1 MAISFNGIGNN
12 VRVPLTHIEFDSSGA
27 VRGTPVMEWR
37 VLLLGHPET
46 GNTGDTLK
54 PVLITSADQAAGLW
68 GRGSQIAS
76 MARMALRNGNML
88 EMYCMAVPPD
98 AAAVAAK
105 GAVTFTGQC
114 TVTGVVS
121 LYIGG
126 TRVRAKAVAGETLA
140 TTATRLAAAINAD
153 STLPVTAVASADN
166 AGLINLTCRWAGAT
180 GNALDVRLN
189 YASEDVLPTG
199 LRASITAVSGG
210 AADPD
215 MDQVI
220 TALGDTWWKALVT
233 PWVQKTEREQLEE
246 WLDAQFGPMRQQE
259 CQAWGAYRGTLAET
273 STYGNGGNSQLV
285 SVMGVGKL
293 PSSPWDFAAA
303 YGMRAAVSLAT
314 DPARPLQTLELTGI
328 KAPAREDRWSLEERN
343 ILLWDGIATYRVTE
357 DGTVQIEREVTMYQ
371 QNSYGMADP
380 SYLDVQ
386 TVATLGYWRY
396 AVNSRITQK
405 FPRHKLADDGTQ
417 YGDGQAIVTPSV
429 IRAELLA
436 LFREL
441 EAKGLVENA
450 DAFKEG
456 LLVERN
462 ADDRN
467 RLDVLAAPD
476 LVNQFRILGML
487 TRFVL

>member
-1 MAISFNGIGNN
+1 MAISFNGIGSN
-12 VRVPLTHIEFDSSGA
+12 VRVPLTYIEFDNSGA

-105 GAVTFTGQC
+105 GAVTLTGQC

-140 TTATRLAAAINAD
+140 TTAARLAAAINAD
-153 STLPVTAVASADN
+153 STLPVTAVVSADN

-199 LRASITAVSGG
+199 LRVSITAMSGG

-215 MDQVI
+215 MDQVV
-220 TALGDTWWKALVT
+220 AVLGDTWWKALVT

-246 WLDAQFGPMRQQE
+246 WLDAQFGPTRQQE

-273 STYGNGGNSQLV
+273 STYGNGGNSPLV
-285 SVMGVGKL
+285 SVMGVGKS
-293 PSSPWDFAAA
+293 PSSPWDMASA

-328 KAPAREDRWSLEERN
+328 KAPVREDRWGLDERN
-343 ILLWDGIATYRVTE
+343 ILLWDGIATYRVTA

-371 QNSYGMADP
+371 LNSWGLPDD

-386 TVATLGYWRY
+386 EVAKAGYWRY
-396 AVNSRITQK
+396 AVNARITQK
-405 FPRHKLADDGTQ
+405 YPRHKLADDGTK
-417 YGDGQAIVTPSV
+417 YDEGQAIVTPSV
-429 IRAELLA
+429 IHGEIVALA
-436 LFREL
+436 REF
-441 EAKGLVENA
+441 EKKGIIENVE
-450 DAFKEG
+450 AFKEG
-456 LLVERN
+456 LLCERN
-462 ADDRN
+462 SDDRD
-467 RLDVLAAPD
+467 RLDMLAKPD
-476 LVNQFRILGML
+476 WVNAFRIFAMQN
-487 TRFVL
+487 RFIK

>member
-1 MAISFNGIGNN
+1 MAISFNGISTN
-12 VRVPLTHIEFDSSGA
+12 VRVPLTYIEFDNSGA

-37 VLLLGHPET
+37 VLLMGHPET
-46 GNTGDTLK
+46 GNTGDILK

-68 GRGSQIAS
+68 GQGSQLAS
-76 MARMALRNGNML
+76 MARMALRNGTTL
-88 EMYCMAVPPD
+88 ELYCMAVPED

-105 GAVTFTGQC
+105 GAVTLTGQC
-114 TVTGVVS
+114 TVTGVIS

-140 TTATRLAAAINAD
+140 TTAARLAAAVNAD
-153 STLPVTAVASADN
+153 STLPVTAVAATDTP
-166 AGLINLTCRWAGAT
+166 GLINLTCRWAGAT

-199 LRASITAVSGG
+199 LRASITAMSGG

-215 MDQVI
+215 MDQVV

-285 SVMGVGKL
+285 SILGVGKS
-293 PSSPWDFAAA
+293 PSSPWDMAAA
-303 YGMRAAVSLAT
+303 YGMRAAVSLAA
-314 DPARPLQTLELTGI
+314 DPARPLQTLDLTGI

-343 ILLWDGIATYRVTE
+343 ILLWDGIATYRVAE
-357 DGTVQIEREVTMYQ
+357 DDTVQIEREVTMYQ
-371 QNSYGMADP
+371 QNAWGLADP

-396 AVNSRITQK
+396 AVNARITQK

-450 DAFKEG
+450 DAFREG
-456 LLVERN
+456 LIVERN

-476 LVNQFRILGML
+476 LVNQFRIFAML
-487 TRFVL
+487 TRFIL

>member
-1 MAISFNGIGNN
+1 
-12 VRVPLTHIEFDSSGA
+12 
-27 VRGTPVMEWR
+27 
-37 VLLLGHPET
+37 
-46 GNTGDTLK
+46 
-54 PVLITSADQAAGLW
+54 
-68 GRGSQIAS
+68 
-76 MARMALRNGNML
+76 
-88 EMYCMAVPPD
+88 
-98 AAAVAAK
+98 
-105 GAVTFTGQC
+105 
-114 TVTGVVS
+114 
-121 LYIGG
+121 
-126 TRVRAKAVAGETLA
+126 
-140 TTATRLAAAINAD
+140 
-153 STLPVTAVASADN
+153 
-166 AGLINLTCRWAGAT
+166 
-180 GNALDVRLN
+180 
-189 YASEDVLPTG
+189 
-199 LRASITAVSGG
+199 
-210 AADPD
+210 
-215 MDQVI
+215 MDQVV

-285 SVMGVGKL
+285 SILGVGKS
-293 PSSPWDFAAA
+293 PSSPWDMAAA
-303 YGMRAAVSLAT
+303 YGMRAAVSLAA
-314 DPARPLQTLELTGI
+314 DPARPLQTLDLTGI

-343 ILLWDGIATYRVTE
+343 ILLWDGIATYRVAE
-357 DGTVQIEREVTMYQ
+357 DDTVQIEREVTMYQ
-371 QNSYGMADP
+371 QNAWGLADP

-396 AVNSRITQK
+396 AVNARITQK

-450 DAFKEG
+450 DAFREG
-456 LLVERN
+456 LIVERN

-476 LVNQFRILGML
+476 LVNQFRIFAML
-487 TRFVL
+487 TRFIL